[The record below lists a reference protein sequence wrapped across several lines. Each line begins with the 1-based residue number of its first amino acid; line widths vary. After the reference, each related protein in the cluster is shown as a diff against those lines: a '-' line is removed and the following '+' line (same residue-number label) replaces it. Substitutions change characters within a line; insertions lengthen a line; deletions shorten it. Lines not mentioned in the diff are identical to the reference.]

1 MSPTSSSSLSAAE
14 ALASSRLLPFK
25 DDFGALKSDSSSDE
39 SDDTIARE
47 TVFESDLDVFESDL
61 DDLDVLEL
69 DFLEDEPVVEP
80 DFDDD
85 LCVISMPSPLIRSPA
100 WNEPETKPVRRTT

>member
-47 TVFESDLDVFESDL
+47 TVFESDLDV
-61 DDLDVLEL
+61 LEL

-85 LCVISMPSPLIRSPA
+85 LCVISTPSPLIRSPA
-100 WNEPETKPVRRTT
+100 